1 MRNGTVKFRIGL
13 TAMAIAAFGVTQVW
27 ARSGAEHAQHAG
39 GGAHTADAPRMTKEA
54 APVTDESPM
63 DHQTMP
69 GMSGSQPA
77 MKHDMP
83 GEGASVAMDHGD
95 MKMQGG
101 DAPPDA
107 RDPHGYSGSYTL
119 DSGPYAL
126 AGPRQL
132 RLSDEHNFGALL
144 VDRLERSSMRHDG
157 YATAYDAQAWFGR
170 DYDRLV
176 LKAEGAVAGGKLQEA
191 RTEALWGHAVAPY
204 WDTQLGVRHDSGVGP
219 DRGWLAFGIQGLA
232 PYWFEVDATAY
243 VGGNGRSALR
253 LGAEYELLLTQR
265 LILQPR
271 VEFNLYGKRD
281 QARDIGRGLS
291 DGIAGL
297 RLRYEITRQIA
308 PYVGVEWAAKFG
320 QTADFAR
327 AEGEKT
333 TETRWVAGLRV
344 WF

>member
-1 MRNGTVKFRIGL
+1 M
-13 TAMAIAAFGVTQVW
+13 
-27 ARSGAEHAQHAG
+27 
-39 GGAHTADAPRMTKEA
+39 
-54 APVTDESPM
+54 
-63 DHQTMP
+63 
-69 GMSGSQPA
+69 
-77 MKHDMP
+77 
-83 GEGASVAMDHGD
+83 
-95 MKMQGG
+95 
-101 DAPPDA
+101 
-107 RDPHGYSGSYTL
+107 
-119 DSGPYAL
+119 
-126 AGPRQL
+126 
-132 RLSDEHNFGALL
+132 
-144 VDRLERSSMRHDG
+144 
-157 YATAYDAQAWFGR
+157 
-170 DYDRLV
+170 
-176 LKAEGAVAGGKLQEA
+176 
-191 RTEALWGHAVAPY
+191 APY
-204 WDTQLGVRHDSGVGP
+204 WDTQLGVRYDSGVGP

-320 QTADFAR
+320 QTAGFAR